1 MCYYATTD
9 YTCRDW
15 KWGNMKE
22 RCPRQYRIGE
32 ACGAKL
38 VHHESVTKSDHVC
51 KICQEIQVKERRLRK
66 NQEKIARWMKEGD
79 KFRGSIEKAERE
91 SAFLHEQIEDLD
103 SRRPSVLMKLIQP
116 NSGFSAV
123 QPLQP
128 LPPPPPRPTLP
139 IRVGYPASTQ
149 PYNTSDRLSI
159 PETPRM
165 GVTSTWLAPSL
176 SSSNTGIP
184 QRQYIPPTQ
193 VYLPSKRSS
202 P

>member
-9 YTCRDW
+9 YTCSDW

-22 RCPRQYRIGE
+22 RCPRQYRMGE
-32 ACGAKL
+32 SCGAKL
-38 VHHESVTKSDHVC
+38 VHHESVTKSDHAC

-91 SAFLHEQIEDLD
+91 SAFLHEQIEDLG
-103 SRRPSVLMKLIQP
+103 SRRPSILMKLNPP

-128 LPPPPPRPTLP
+128 PPPPPPPPRSTLP

-149 PYNTSDRLSI
+149 PYNTPDRHSR

-165 GVTSTWLAPSL
+165 EGTSTWLAPIP

-184 QRQYIPPTQ
+184 QCQYNRP
-193 VYLPSKRSS
+193 LK
-202 P
+202 